1 GGRNYVGDGGGISS
15 AAEAP
20 PPCKS
25 DVALSLDSQK
35 TTCWTGWSKQRHGI
49 AHAISKRGV
58 PGVQRQEIDSNGVL
72 EHQDSR
78 SGGISRGRSCRSI
91 NAAAQTS
98 ATFLRSARPT
108 QLSDIAS
115 QAFLDHLLPGLGRVL
130 INVGIGR
137 KSALGAN
144 RTQSVCRQCTCIE
157 YGLGRCRGQ
166 ALCRRARSARS
177 AAFTDLWR
185 FQWLS
190 ASDIDLRYARP
201 VSEQHC
207 PDP

>member
-1 GGRNYVGDGGGISS
+1 MGAESAQQQKRPRHANPTWPCPWTARKRRAGLDGANRGMESLTLYRNGEYLASS
-15 AAEAP
+15 A
-20 PPCKS
+20 
-25 DVALSLDSQK
+25 
-35 TTCWTGWSKQRHGI
+35 
-49 AHAISKRGV
+49 KRF
-58 PGVQRQEIDSNGVL
+58 DSNGAL

-201 VSEQHC
+201 VSEQHW